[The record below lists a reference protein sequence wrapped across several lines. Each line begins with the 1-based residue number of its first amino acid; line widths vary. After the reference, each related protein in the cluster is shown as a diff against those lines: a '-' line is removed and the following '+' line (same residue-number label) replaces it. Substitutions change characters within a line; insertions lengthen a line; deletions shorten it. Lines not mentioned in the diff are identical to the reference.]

1 MTHEVIKN
9 QGKGY
14 TIVIS
19 RDDGTRN
26 NYRFDTKAQ
35 LNRWMKLA
43 GIK

>member
-1 MTHEVIKN
+1 MKHEIIKN

-14 TIVIS
+14 TLVIS

-26 NYRFDTKAQ
+26 DYRFGNKAA
-35 LNRWMKLA
+35 LNRWMKQA

>member
-1 MTHEVIKN
+1 MTHKVIKN

-14 TIVIS
+14 TLVIS

-26 NYRFDTKAQ
+26 DYRFDNKAQ

>member
-14 TIVIS
+14 TLVIS

-26 NYRFDTKAQ
+26 DYRFDNKAQ

>member
-14 TIVIS
+14 TVVIS

-26 NYRFDTKAQ
+26 DYRFDNKAQ
-35 LNRWMKLA
+35 LTHWMKLA

>member
-1 MTHEVIKN
+1 MKYEVIKN

-14 TIVIS
+14 TLVIS

-26 NYRFDTKAQ
+26 DYRFNTKAQ
-35 LNRWMKLA
+35 LTRWMKLA